1 MTCLQLT
8 RKKKNACGL
17 DPLASGH
24 LPGQPVSL
32 LCFFPPLLPSP
43 FLLSFLLSCLPLVML
58 FTGFLFWMWSV
69 SCFFPTW
76 FALKGNKVEK
86 AHTLLLQDLWLVL
99 CYKLTGCCNVSCITW
114 ATVGVK
120 DSLYTCFLFSSKYLK
135 KFLWMRS
142 PFFPSFFLP
151 SLLPCFLPFS
161 FFLSLSLSLFHIP
174 HFSFLWNYIILC
186 WKKLKW

>member
-86 AHTLLLQDLWLVL
+86 AHILLLQDLWLVL
-99 CYKLTGCCNVSCITW
+99 CYKLTGCCNVSCIIW

-135 KFLWMRS
+135 KIPLNEKSLLSFLLS
-142 PFFPSFFLP
+142 SFPP
-151 SLLPCFLPFS
+151 SLLPS
-161 FFLSLSLSLFHIP
+161 IFFLSLFPSLSFR
-174 HFSFLWNYIILC
+174 FLTFPFYEIT
-186 WKKLKW
+186 